1 MFQVGVL
8 LLAAGTS
15 RRFGG
20 DKRAAVM
27 PNGKTVLATTLD
39 NIKQT
44 DLPFKLCLTDSDRDL
59 ASNLDLDQQQLIFC
73 RNSAN
78 GMGAT
83 LADGM
88 AQIEGWQGVIIAL
101 GDMPWVQPQTYSTL
115 RDSLAKDIVCI
126 PTYKGRRGN
135 PVAFGAQFYDDLR
148 YSSGD
153 RGARDLIDRHPSAVN
168 LITVDDRGILRDIDH
183 LQDIQAN

>member
-59 ASNLDLDQQQLIFC
+59 ASTLDLDQQKLIFC
-73 RNSAN
+73 RNFAN

-83 LADGM
+83 LAEGM

-115 RDSLAKDIVCI
+115 RDSLAKDIICI
-126 PTYKGRRGN
+126 PTYEGRRGN

-148 YSSGD
+148 HSSGD
-153 RGARDLIDRHPSAVN
+153 RGARDLIDRHPSPVN
-168 LITVDDRGILRDIDH
+168 LIAVDDRGILRDIDH

>member
-27 PNGKTVLATTLD
+27 PNGKTVLAMTLD

-44 DLPFKLCLTDSDRDL
+44 DLPLKLCLTDSDRDL

-115 RDSLAKDIVCI
+115 RDSLDTHLTLQTMVAVLRPGVAVSLTQTFINILNTHTKTNIRLRV
-126 PTYKGRRGN
+126 YKYMR
-135 PVAFGAQFYDDLR
+135 PEL
-148 YSSGD
+148 
-153 RGARDLIDRHPSAVN
+153 L
-168 LITVDDRGILRDIDH
+168 LE
-183 LQDIQAN
+183 LQRQT